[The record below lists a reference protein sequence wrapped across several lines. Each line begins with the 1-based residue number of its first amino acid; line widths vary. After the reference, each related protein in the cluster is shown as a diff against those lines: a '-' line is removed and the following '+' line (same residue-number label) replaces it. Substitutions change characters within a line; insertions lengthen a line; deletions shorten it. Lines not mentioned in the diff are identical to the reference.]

1 MTITAFSTAT
11 GRADHP
17 DPGRTRVLW
26 VACGA
31 HALHDGLTDTL
42 YLLLPLWQ
50 AQFALSYA
58 AIGILRALYTGV
70 MAGFQ
75 VPAAKLAQ
83 RTGGARMLAGG
94 TAVASVAYLLLGA
107 SSSVALLA
115 VALVLGG
122 IGSST
127 QHPIASGLGARGS
140 RGPARRPRYLQL
152 CRRSREDGVALNHRL
167 PDCGDLLALDRNSCR
182 RNRALGGRGHL

>member
-42 YLLLPLWQ
+42 YMLLPLWQ

-58 AIGILRALYTGV
+58 AIGLLRALYTGV
-70 MAGFQ
+70 MAGYQ

-94 TAVASVAYLLLGA
+94 TAVAAVAYLLLGA

-115 VALVLGG
+115 GALVLGG
-122 IGSST
+122 IGSGTPTLPPPSLVAT
-127 QHPIASGLGARGS
+127 AS
-140 RGPARRPRYLQL
+140 
-152 CRRSREDGVALNHRL
+152 DG
-167 PDCGDLLALDRNSCR
+167 
-182 RNRALGGRGHL
+182 